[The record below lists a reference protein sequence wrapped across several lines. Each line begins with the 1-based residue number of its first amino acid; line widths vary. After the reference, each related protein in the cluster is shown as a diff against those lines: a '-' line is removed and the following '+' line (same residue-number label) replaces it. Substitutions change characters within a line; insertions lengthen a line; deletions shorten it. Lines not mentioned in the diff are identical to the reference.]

1 MSYRLV
7 VAHMG
12 RDELAQTIKGAISK
26 VLVAMN
32 IDAEQLAITDEL
44 SNESVNQ
51 ALAYLASTESRV
63 DLKVNAMIQ
72 EALDSNIP
80 VIPIAMHDEESTIA
94 EKLPA
99 SLSHHN
105 AAFWQDD
112 GITVAMSLLR
122 ALGLT
127 ETDRKVFISYR
138 RSETSD
144 LADQMHTALV
154 RRGFDVFL
162 DRFSLYPGNH
172 FPRRIE
178 ENLSDKALVLLLESN
193 GLQESVWVRREI
205 DYAAQ
210 NHIRMLALNLPD
222 CENNVSKIDD
232 NYRFRL
238 ATGDLTLGKTL
249 TPQALSRNT
258 AKIELAH
265 AVALQRRRRQLLG
278 GLMDKLAIKGYS
290 CQQVGDWCVL
300 AQAGQTEDAHLF
312 WVTPR
317 RPATTDFYGL
327 CRQHD
332 RIASEFSSRLSGTVV
347 YDLPQLSAEHQALMD
362 WQARVSGK
370 GLKRILDI

>member
-7 VAHMG
+7 VAHIG
-12 RDELAQTIKGAISK
+12 RDELAQAIKGAVSK

-32 IDAEQLAITDEL
+32 IGADQLEISDEL
-44 SNESVNQ
+44 SNDSVNQ
-51 ALAYLASTESRV
+51 ALAYLASEESRV
-63 DLKVNAMIQ
+63 DFNVNAMIQ
-72 EALDSNIP
+72 VALDSNIP
-80 VIPIAMHDEESTIA
+80 VIPIAMHDEEPTIA

-122 ALGLT
+122 VLGLT
-127 ETDRKVFISYR
+127 EAHRKVFISYR

-193 GLQESVWVRREI
+193 GLQESEWVRREI
-205 DYAAQ
+205 DYAMRH
-210 NHIRMLALNLPD
+210 HISILALNLPD
-222 CENNVSKIDD
+222 CENNVSDIDD
-232 NYRFRL
+232 NHRFRL
-238 ATGDLTLGKTL
+238 TYDDMTIRRTL
-249 TPQALSRNT
+249 TPQALSRHT
-258 AKIELAH
+258 EKIELVH
-265 AVALQRRRRQLLG
+265 AVALQRRRRGCAFVLG
-278 GLMDKLAIKGYS
+278 FD
-290 CQQVGDWCVL
+290 V
-300 AQAGQTEDAHLF
+300 HLY
-312 WVTPR
+312 WVTPH
-317 RPATTDFYGL
+317 RPETSDFYGL
-327 CRQHD
+327 CREYK
-332 RIASEFSSRLSGTVV
+332 RIASEISQHLKGTVI
-347 YDLPQLSAEHQALMD
+347 YDLPRLTGEQQALME

-370 GLKRILDI
+370 GLKRIRDI